1 MSSNLFVA
9 PGGCITAQFWS
20 LAPSSTT
27 TAAYGARNLYDLFI
41 HDLAALVSGACQA
54 NQAAHSLY
62 PCLPADEI
70 CLREAVIGFAEAC
83 HACLPRLPQTLLGE
97 GLVLPP
103 THNASVCALLAT
115 IQPEARASLFEPWS
129 VIGTRTLGALRNAAL
144 CLKANIMDAAEIAGL
159 LGSAALQE
167 ALGQWA
173 GAWSDYLAS
182 IQSRELGFR
191 AQAYAAGLSNDHP
204 NWQHA

>member
-1 MSSNLFVA
+1 MTSNLFVA

-20 LAPSSTT
+20 LAPSPTT
-27 TAAYGARNLYDLFI
+27 TAAYGARNLYDLFV

-54 NQAAHSLY
+54 KQAAHTLY

-83 HACLPRLPQTLLGE
+83 HACLPRLPKIVLVE

-103 THNASVCALLAT
+103 THDASVCALLAT
-115 IQPEARASLFEPWS
+115 IQPEERASRLEPWS

-144 CLKANIMDAAEIAGL
+144 YLNANIMDAAETAGL

-167 ALGQWA
+167 ALNQWSD
-173 GAWSDYLAS
+173 AWSDYLAS

-191 AQAYAAGLSNDHP
+191 AQAYAAGLTNDHT